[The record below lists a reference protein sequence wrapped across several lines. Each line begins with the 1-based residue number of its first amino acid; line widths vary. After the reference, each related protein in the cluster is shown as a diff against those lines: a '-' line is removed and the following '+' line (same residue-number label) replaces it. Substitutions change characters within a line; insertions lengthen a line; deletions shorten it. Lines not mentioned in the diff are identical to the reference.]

1 MLQFQKYPAQKEILF
16 SPMAFR
22 TCVYCIFLA
31 LACPVLSWTQ
41 APPAAASEP
50 VVIID
55 GVGYSAADIARIRQ
69 ALPPQFQQ
77 TAAQFSNREF
87 VEQYRRFLA
96 MAKMAETE
104 GIADKEPYRS
114 QLENYRML
122 YLAQVYTTE
131 LSRSAT
137 ATDEEI
143 RAHYDK
149 NPSEYDEVR
158 VSAIYIDY
166 NPNASPGAG
175 DGLSEQV
182 ALAKAEDLRARILK
196 GADFAA
202 VAKESSDDKDS
213 AEKGG
218 DLGYFRT
225 NASVP
230 PALRS
235 AIFSLKPGEV
245 SAPVKEGGRFYLFKA
260 TEKRLPPFEQVEQEA
275 ANKVRSQKFIDK
287 AKEVA
292 ESIEV
297 EYKDEAYFADKP
309 AGTGPPTITVTPRNA
324 E

>member
-1 MLQFQKYPAQKEILF
+1 MLQFQQQPTPKEILF

-22 TCVYCIFLA
+22 SCVYCLLLA
-31 LACPVLSWTQ
+31 LAYPVMGRAQT
-41 APPAAASEP
+41 PAAPASGDP

-55 GVGYSAADIARIRQ
+55 GVGYSAADIARIR
-69 ALPPQFQQ
+69 AGLPQQFQQ
-77 TAAQFSNREF
+77 TATQFSNREF

-96 MAKMAETE
+96 MAKMAEKE
-104 GIADKEPYRS
+104 GIPEKEPYRT

-137 ATDEEI
+137 ATKEEI

-175 DGLSEQV
+175 DGLSEQE
-182 ALAKAEDLRARILK
+182 ALTKAEELRSRILA

-202 VAKESSDDKDS
+202 LARESSTDKDS

-218 DLGYFRT
+218 DLGFFKSD
-225 NASVP
+225 AALP
-230 PALRS
+230 PALRR
-235 AIFSLKPGEV
+235 AIFALQPGDL
-245 SAPVKEGGRFYLFKA
+245 SPAVKEGARFYLFKA
-260 TEKRLPPFEQVEQEA
+260 TERRTQPFEEVEQA
-275 ANKVRSQKFIDK
+275 VANKARSLKFIEK

-292 ESIEV
+292 ESVEV

-309 AGTGPPTITVTPRNA
+309 AGPPKITVTPRNA